1 MGTDKQNVQS
11 YDVTSLTSLEKL
23 EPVRVR
29 PGMYIGSTGA
39 KGLHHCIWEI
49 LDNAIDEIS
58 NGYGDR
64 ATVILNNDDSVTVID
79 NGRGIPTG
87 IHPIKKISGVEM
99 VFTELHTGGKF
110 DNSVYK
116 TSGGLHG
123 VGGSVVNALS
133 EWMVVDVFQNRKHY
147 RQRF

>member
-1 MGTDKQNVQS
+1 MSTEIIKG
-11 YDVTSLTSLEKL
+11 YDVTDLTSLEKL

-29 PGMYIGSTGA
+29 PGMYIGSTGS
-39 KGLHHCIWEI
+39 KGLHHCIWEV

-58 NGYGDR
+58 NGYGDK
-64 ATVILNNDDSVTVID
+64 ATIIINRDKSVTVID

-87 IHPIKKISGVEM
+87 IHPTKKKSGVEM

-110 DNSVYK
+110 NNKNYK

-123 VGGSVVNALS
+123 VGAAVVNAL
-133 EWMVVDVFQNRKHY
+133 ENKTEMLAAQCGQCVVV
-147 RQRF
+147 